1 MFARSLGVW
10 DARRL
15 RAEAAGVGCF
25 EAFNRSLMSALKR
38 GASSHTWIRSLL
50 VKLPGG
56 GFISVEPSFSDWDD
70 GSGPE
75 AQGRGR
81 GVFWEGVFFRSF
93 FFGPFFFGGGS
104 LRRQGR
110 KECREKERKEGR
122 RKKGSKKGRKKDK
135 KERNENPAMKEGRN
149 ARRKEGRKRG
159 RR

>member
-93 FFGPFFFGGGS
+93 FFWSFFFWWGVPS
-104 LRRQGR
+104 KAR
-110 KECREKERKEGR
+110 KEGMPGERKEGR
-122 RKKGSKKGRKKDK
+122 KEKKRKQ
-135 KERNENPAMKEGRN
+135 E
-149 ARRKEGRKRG
+149 RKEER
-159 RR
+159 